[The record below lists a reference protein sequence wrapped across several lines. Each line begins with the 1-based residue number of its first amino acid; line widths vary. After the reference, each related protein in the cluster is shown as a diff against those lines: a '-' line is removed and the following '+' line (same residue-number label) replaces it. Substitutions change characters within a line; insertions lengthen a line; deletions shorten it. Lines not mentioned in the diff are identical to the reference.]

1 MCRAERGGPPQ
12 PPQQGEAT
20 YLWTKYFPLQT
31 ELKSPTY
38 FYDSA
43 NANPCAKANK
53 LFLGILELIKPSLLI
68 HVLENFYFTRSY
80 PFCGNLTKI
89 DGISS
94 REREIGQC
102 ESRVSLRNVS
112 DCSVS
117 TYLLWAKSY
126 T

>member
-1 MCRAERGGPPQ
+1 MASIATVPPCAGLSERGGPPQ

-43 NANPCAKANK
+43 IANPCAKANK

-68 HVLENFYFTRSY
+68 HVLENFYFTRTY

-89 DGISS
+89 DTVTVLAV
-94 REREIGQC
+94 ERG
-102 ESRVSLRNVS
+102 R
-112 DCSVS
+112 
-117 TYLLWAKSY
+117 
-126 T
+126 